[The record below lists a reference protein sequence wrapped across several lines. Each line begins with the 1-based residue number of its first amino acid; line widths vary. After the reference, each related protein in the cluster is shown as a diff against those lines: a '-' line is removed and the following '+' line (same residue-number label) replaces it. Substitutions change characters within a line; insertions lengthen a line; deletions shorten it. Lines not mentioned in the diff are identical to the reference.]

1 VTESSRKISKIGY
14 WEAKNRLHDKGFISR
29 PVGKAKSVV
38 FTDDGERRSEALFHE
53 LFSVRR

>member
-1 VTESSRKISKIGY
+1 M
-14 WEAKNRLHDKGFISR
+14 NRLHDKGFISR